1 MDKNKIKSFAIW
13 ARRNLISSVS
23 QRANRIGVT
32 ENKIIDTVAVQG
44 GFKLEGNDEI
54 FKLSKNHRD
63 KLVREVNEKG
73 FEQVM
78 EEVAYTWFNRFMGLR
93 YMEVN
98 EYLPSGIRVL
108 SSEVEGKTEPDV
120 LTRVTEVIDELHLK
134 AEYIYELLD
143 SGKTE
148 DREEAYKHI
157 LVRQCNELGKIIPQM
172 FEKISDYTELLLPDN
187 LLEEDSVIRKM
198 VEDIEETDWKEEVEI
213 IGWMYQ
219 YYISEKK
226 DEVFAAL
233 KKNVK
238 ITKENIPA
246 ATQLFTPKWIVKY
259 MVENS
264 LGRLWLEKL
273 EGDSEQAGVGS
284 GQWAVI
290 SDELK
295 GKWKYYLEEAEQEA
309 EVEEELKKIREEHSK
324 LKPQDIKVL
333 DPCMGSGHI
342 LVYAFDVLYEIYKTA
357 GYSEREIP
365 RMILQNNLYG
375 LDIDDR
381 AAQLASFALIMKAR
395 HYNRR
400 LFRDIER
407 ESLELNLCSIQES
420 NSLGREEIDYFC
432 TLDKGLDSYELRNAM
447 EYLCETF
454 TDAKEYGS
462 ILEVKRINFEV
473 LKDRLYELEC
483 EYELIFAD
491 NRKVLLDK
499 LPMIIKQAE
508 IMSRKYEI
516 CVTNPPYMGTKGM
529 NEKLNKYLNKKFNE
543 SKADLFA
550 VFMESIFKYNK
561 KNGFFTMINQHSWMF
576 LSSFQKLR
584 KKLNNKSSI
593 CNMLHLGSRAFEE
606 IGGEVVQTTSFV
618 YRNYKIDKLKGM
630 YIDLTNISSS
640 KGKEIKAIEIINR
653 GKKQIYILNNDRFEL
668 IPESKII
675 YWISD
680 SIFSLFNGV
689 RFKDVSFS
697 DGQTKTGNNDKYL
710 RMVWEVDG
718 NNVGKSKRWVF
729 HAKGGSSR
737 KWFGNID
744 TLIDWSE
751 KSRIHYRADKVARIA
766 PEYIWFRKGITWSLL
781 VSSENFAV
789 RLLRSLD
796 TFNNVG
802 PSMFIN
808 KEQDTEFYIGLLNSK
823 VSSKII
829 NSLNPTLATNI
840 SDLQNMPL
848 VNFNSIKDI
857 VNKLVVNC
865 IEVSKLD
872 WNSFETSWDFKIHPL
887 LLVNSD
893 NCIMDSSETVDSG
906 QCIVDS
912 NDEQKITTHYPL
924 YTTHFK
930 YISDAFEVWESFNDK
945 QFEQLKINEE
955 ELNRIFID
963 IYGLQDELTPEVEDK
978 DVTIRKA
985 DRERDI
991 KSFISYAVGCMFGR
1005 YSIDAEGLI
1014 YAGGDF
1020 GDKWVVGS
1028 EQCKVRKIEKDEDG
1042 NVISDSWVDA
1052 TFVPDGDNVI
1062 PITED
1067 EYFEDDIVSRFIE
1080 FVRTV
1085 YGEETLEENLDFIA
1099 DSIGRKPS
1107 ETARQAIRRYFIKD
1121 FYKNHLKVY
1130 QKRPIYW
1137 MFESGKSDGFK
1148 ALVYMHRY
1156 NEQTV
1161 AKVRTDYLHTLQRK
1175 YEAEMQRQQLVVDSE
1190 EYTVK
1195 DRTAAKKKIDRIAK
1209 QIEEC
1214 GEYDQVVAHLANEK
1228 ISIDLDD
1235 GVKVNYDKFQ
1245 GIKVINSKGK
1255 EVKMDLLARI

>member
-13 ARRNLISSVS
+13 ARRNLISAVS
-23 QRANRIGVT
+23 ERANRIGVT

-120 LTRVTEVIDELHLK
+120 LTRVSEVVDELKLNS
-134 AEYIYELLD
+134 EYIYELLD

-148 DREEAYKHI
+148 DREEAYKYI

-187 LLEEDSVIRKM
+187 LLEEGSVIRKM
-198 VEDIEETDWKEEVEI
+198 VENIEEVDFQEEVEI

-264 LGRLWLEKL
+264 LGRLWIEKL

-295 GKWKYYLEEAEQEA
+295 SKWKYYLEEAEQEP

-324 LKPQDIKVL
+324 LKPEDIKVL

-365 RMILQNNLYG
+365 RLILQNNLYG

-395 HYNRR
+395 YYNRR
-400 LFRDIER
+400 LFREIER
-407 ESLELNLCSIQES
+407 EGLELNLCSIQES

-432 TLDKGLDSYELRNAM
+432 TLGKGLDSYELRNAM
-447 EYLCETF
+447 EDLCEIF

-483 EYELIFAD
+483 EYELTFAD
-491 NRKVLLDK
+491 NRKILLEK
-499 LPMIIKQAE
+499 LPVIIKQAE
-508 IMSRKYEI
+508 IMSKKYE
-516 CVTNPPYMGTKGM
+516 VMGTNPPYVGSKGM
-529 NEKLNKYLNKKFNE
+529 SNSLKKYIEKKYPN
-543 SKADLFA
+543 SKLDLFA
-550 VFMESIFKYNK
+550 VFMELDNYYVKDKCFLS
-561 KNGFFTMINQHSWMF
+561 MINQHTWMF
-576 LSSFQKLR
+576 LSSYEKLR
-584 KKLNNKSSI
+584 EDIINKKNINNMI
-593 CNMLHLGSRAFEE
+593 HLGSRAFED
-606 IGGEVVQTTSFV
+606 IGGEVVQSTSFIL
-618 YRNYKIDKLKGM
+618 RNSYLAKFKSTYIRLTEGKGCKDKESLFKNA
-630 YIDLTNISSS
+630 INNNSSD
-640 KGKEIKAIEIINR
+640 KFIINNKHFLDIPSKTFAYWTTNDVR
-653 GKKQIYILNNDRFEL
+653 KIFKNEMNLDNIAETRVGLQTGENEKFLRMWYEVDESILGKGHTS
-668 IPESKII
+668 ESAKI
-675 YWISD
+675 S
-680 SIFSLFNGV
+680 
-689 RFKDVSFS
+689 KDKWFPYNK
-697 DGQTKTGNNDKYL
+697 GGEYRKWYGNNDY
-710 RMVWEVDG
+710 VVDWYNDG
-718 NNVGKSKRWVF
+718 YNIKQDKLYKLSIGQCLPSNSKPKNVQ
-729 HAKGGSSR
+729 
-737 KWFGNID
+737 
-744 TLIDWSE
+744 
-751 KSRIHYRADKVARIA
+751 Y
-766 PEYIWFRKGITWSLL
+766 YFRECLTWSKIASGTFSVRYIPKGFMFDTAGCSLFVEDDKLL
-781 VSSENFAV
+781 YYLNS
-789 RLLRSLD
+789 
-796 TFNNVG
+796 
-802 PSMFIN
+802 
-808 KEQDTEFYIGLLNSK
+808 LLNSK
-823 VSSKII
+823 IANYFLKIL
-829 NSLNPTLATNI
+829 SQT
-840 SDLQNMPL
+840 
-848 VNFNSIKDI
+848 VNFQVGHISNIPIIKSNNNRI
-857 VNKLVVNC
+857 VDLTKVC
-865 IEVSKLD
+865 IHQSKLD
-872 WNSFETSWDFKIHPL
+872 WDLFETSWDFRTNPL
-887 LLVNSD
+887 LKLLD
-893 NCIMDSSETVDSG
+893 IG
-906 QCIVDS
+906 QQYKLTSVFTIWQTEC
-912 NDEQKITTHYPL
+912 EE
-924 YTTHFK
+924 
-930 YISDAFEVWESFNDK
+930 AFN
-945 QFEQLKINEE
+945 QLKANEE

-978 DVTIRKA
+978 DITIRKA

-1028 EQCKVRKIEKDEDG
+1028 EQCKVRKSEKDEDG

-1099 DSIGRKPS
+1099 DSIDRKPS

-1121 FYKNHLKVY
+1121 FYKDHLKVY
-1130 QKRPIYW
+1130 KKRPIYW
-1137 MFESGKSDGFK
+1137 MLDSGKNDGFK

-1156 NEQTV
+1156 NAQTV
-1161 AKVRTDYLHTLQRK
+1161 ARVRTDYLHTLQRK

-1190 EYTVK
+1190 EYTAK
-1195 DRTAAKKKIDRIAK
+1195 DRTAAKKKIGRIAK

-1214 GEYDQVVAHLANEK
+1214 REYDQVVAHLANEK

-1235 GVKVNYDKFQ
+1235 GVKVNYERFQ
-1245 GIKVINSKGK
+1245 GVKVINSKDK
-1255 EVKMDLLARI
+1255 EVKMDLLAKI